1 VRTVLPETLK
11 RAEWVLAG
19 LSTEEIAARTRAAY
33 DAKELPLPGPGA
45 MAYMLSPKQVL
56 VEGEAPHWMPHL
68 MLYFDRSQA
77 PAAWG
82 AGHERS
88 PVIDGSAGDTRSPVQ
103 VFLVPVPRW
112 SDGSPAP
119 TEGH

>member
-1 VRTVLPETLK
+1 
-11 RAEWVLAG
+11 
-19 LSTEEIAARTRAAY
+19 
-33 DAKELPLPGPGA
+33 
-45 MAYMLSPKQVL
+45 
-56 VEGEAPHWMPHL
+56 MPHL